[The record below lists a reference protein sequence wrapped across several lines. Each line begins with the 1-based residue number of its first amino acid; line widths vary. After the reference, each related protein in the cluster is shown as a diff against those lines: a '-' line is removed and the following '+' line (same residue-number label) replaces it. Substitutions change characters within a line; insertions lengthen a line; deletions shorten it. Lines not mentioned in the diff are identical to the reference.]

1 MPSKCWISIAM
12 LVYRSVVLVVSIQQ
26 GTFEYFR
33 NEIVR
38 LVVESVQHFSA
49 IMLSLLVSHYV
60 HGCSTPFQPIWEMFF
75 PCWMKKIMFQQSIT
89 STGYYG
95 EAVNGSIFTFFDLW
109 WMVVVPLKVL
119 LYNPELASCHEF
131 SLQTFLG
138 GGLKYFSFSPRF
150 LRKW

>member
-1 MPSKCWISIAM
+1 MAM
-12 LVYRSVVLVVSIQQ
+12 LVYRSVVLVVGIQQ

-33 NEIVR
+33 NEIVL

-49 IMLSLLVSHYV
+49 ILLSLLVSHYV
-60 HGCSTPFQPIWEMFF
+60 HRCSTLFNPFGKCFF
-75 PCWMKKIMFQQSIT
+75 PCWIQKIVLQQSIT

-95 EAVNGSIFTFFDLW
+95 EALNGSIFTFFDLW
-109 WMVVVPLKVL
+109 WMVVVHLKIR

-138 GGLKYFSFSPRF
+138 GGLKYFSFSPRV